1 MSTFWHRRTA
11 AVSAVCISLTIACAA
26 CGGGGTAGEAK
37 GLPSTVTIKE
47 LGDISGA
54 TAYLG
59 KQADNGAKLAVNE
72 INDSHFLG
80 NTKLELD
87 VTDTA
92 SNQQTSASAA
102 AQAAAGKFPVVILN
116 EITNTAAAAVPVLQR
131 QKTPTLAPITGPE
144 ATDGN
149 SYVYNL
155 ATPVVTLQNLNA
167 AYAQKHGATKLGII
181 YDSGIATFA
190 DIANKVYP
198 EIAGDYGLDV
208 VETAAITSSTV
219 DVSAPVNKVVGSGA
233 DAIFIGT
240 LGAQAVSIIQ
250 EARRDGFTGM
260 FLSTA
265 GVSGGALAPAGK
277 DAVGVTWSNE
287 YSAASPMATEF
298 AKKYAA
304 AFGGEVG
311 IQVAA
316 NSYDAVWLA
325 ARAIKEAD
333 TTDRA
338 AVADALKK
346 VTSAPMQNSPR
357 GKVTFKGN
365 QAYATGVLLQWDGS
379 KEILVPTN

>member
-11 AVSAVCISLTIACAA
+11 AVAAACLSLTIACTA
-26 CGGGGTAGEAK
+26 CGGGGTGGDAK

-59 KQADNGAKLAVNE
+59 KQADNGAKLALKE
-72 INDSHFLG
+72 INDSGFLG
-80 NTKLELD
+80 TTTLKLD

-92 SNQQTSASAA
+92 SNPQTAASSA
-102 AQAAAGKFPVVILN
+102 AQAAAGDFPVVILN
-116 EITNTAAAAVPVLQR
+116 QITSTAAAAVPVLQR
-131 QKTPTLAPITGPE
+131 QKTPTIAPMTGPE
-144 ATDGN
+144 ATQGN

-155 ATPVVTLQNLNA
+155 ATPITTMQHLNL
-167 AYAQKHGATKLGII
+167 AYAQKQGATKLGII

-190 DIANKVYP
+190 NIATKDYP
-198 EIAGDYGLDV
+198 EMVGDYGMQV
-208 VETAAITSSTV
+208 VGSAAVTTSTV

-233 DAIFIGT
+233 DAIWIGT
-240 LGAQAVSIIQ
+240 LGAQAVSIIK
-250 EARRDGFTGM
+250 EARRDGFQGI

-287 YSAASPMATEF
+287 YSAATPAAAKF
-298 AKKYAA
+298 AKKYSA

-325 ARAIKEAD
+325 ARVIKEAG

-338 AVADALKK
+338 AVADALAK
-346 VTSAPMQNSPR
+346 VTALENSPR
-357 GKVTFKGN
+357 GKVTIKDN
-365 QAYATGVLLQWDGS
+365 QAYATGVLLQWDGTN
-379 KEILVPTN
+379 EILVPAN